1 MERAAE
7 GLLYK
12 EKPSMSNEAS
22 RSQVLCRTGLKGK
35 GQSHRISYGAGDGL
49 TKAAAIAAGKKWVK
63 EQNVLQGL

>member
-1 MERAAE
+1 
-7 GLLYK
+7 
-12 EKPSMSNEAS
+12 MSNEAS